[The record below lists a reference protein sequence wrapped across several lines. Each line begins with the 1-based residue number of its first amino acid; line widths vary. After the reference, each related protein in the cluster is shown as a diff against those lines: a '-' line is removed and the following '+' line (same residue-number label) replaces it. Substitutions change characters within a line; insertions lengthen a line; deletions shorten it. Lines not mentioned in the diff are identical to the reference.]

1 MKTHV
6 PTGERTNSTQRAEL
20 CMGGVFDQVEL
31 YVILKRMTSSPSLS
45 LSVAV
50 EINVLIAFHQM
61 TLSVYPVIP
70 VMSV

>member
-45 LSVAV
+45 LSV